1 MTTTPP
7 AASQDAMP
15 RRSLLAWAL
24 RRAAI
29 GVLILFAA
37 VATFAWLL
45 HASIE
50 ADESTVAAAIP
61 AAETSP
67 GAVLSFRAP
76 RPPRL

>member
-1 MTTTPP
+1 MTITPP
-7 AASQDAMP
+7 VASQDAMP

-45 HASIE
+45 HASIDT
-50 ADESTVAAAIP
+50 DESTVAAVNAGTE
-61 AAETSP
+61 ASH
-67 GAVLSFRAP
+67 GASLSFRAP
-76 RPPRL
+76 RSPRL

>member
-1 MTTTPP
+1 MTTTPR

-37 VATFAWLL
+37 VAAFAWLL

-50 ADESTVAAAIP
+50 DDESTVAAATPP
-61 AAETSP
+61 AQASP
-67 GAVLSFRAP
+67 GAMLSFSASRS
-76 RPPRL
+76 PRL

>member
-1 MTTTPP
+1 MTTTPR

-37 VATFAWLL
+37 VAAFAWLL

-50 ADESTVAAAIP
+50 ADESTVAVASP
-61 AAETSP
+61 AAEASS
-67 GAVLSFRAP
+67 GALLSFRAS
-76 RPPRL
+76 RSPRL

>member
-7 AASQDAMP
+7 VASEIAMP

-24 RRAAI
+24 RRAVI

-37 VATFAWLL
+37 VGMFAWLL
-45 HASIE
+45 HASIDAAE
-50 ADESTVAAAIP
+50 NTVAAVTP
-61 AAETSP
+61 AVDTSQ
-67 GAVLSFRAP
+67 GASLSWRAP